1 MRGESQPTKKMH
13 SLQKQDSSKY
23 LTGVDVTQV
32 ASHENIDKR
41 IANRTNREKSGI
53 SSQSKSQA
61 NNVIYKIARTAA
73 QRSSSKNQQV
83 VSHHGDTSS
92 NRVDTQSSQKKSL
105 SSYLNNNNQ
114 NSSAQQQA
122 NQVSSQKKTTAYQ
135 SVTSASANPQT
146 ANKASNA
153 KSNGSESTTLKK
165 VIPSHMVKPVAR
177 HASHEPQPPMGQ
189 NSMN

>member
-61 NNVIYKIARTAA
+61 NNVIYKVSSPASMQISEPFFSIRPNFCREMAPSERMNVASVSL
-73 QRSSSKNQQV
+73 QSFWSSSQE
-83 VSHHGDTSS
+83 
-92 NRVDTQSSQKKSL
+92 
-105 SSYLNNNNQ
+105 
-114 NSSAQQQA
+114 AQQA
-122 NQVSSQKKTTAYQ
+122 PSPNNLG
-135 SVTSASANPQT
+135 VTRIIDSNPDF
-146 ANKASNA
+146 
-153 KSNGSESTTLKK
+153 
-165 VIPSHMVKPVAR
+165 
-177 HASHEPQPPMGQ
+177 
-189 NSMN
+189 